1 MTPDQSTGQPTV
13 FQAVAEAVARA
24 SELMRLEIRLAKAE
38 FAEKSV
44 HLKAGLATIL
54 IGATVF
60 TVGLFMLAQ
69 ALAVLLMAAGLSPL
83 AATLLVAAAFAGGGL
98 FLIVGGRKELDAG
111 SSLTPQR
118 TLDDLERD
126 SVLVKEKLS

>member
-38 FAEKSV
+38 MAEKSV
-44 HLKAGLATIL
+44 HLQAGLATIL
-54 IGATVF
+54 IGAVLF
-60 TVGLFMLAQ
+60 TVGLFMFAQ
-69 ALAVLLMAAGLSPL
+69 MLVVLLIGLGLSAF
-83 AATLLVAAAFAGGGL
+83 AATLIVAAIFAGGGL
-98 FLIVGGRKELDAG
+98 ILIAGGRKELDAG
-111 SSLTPQR
+111 TLTPQR
-118 TLDDLERD
+118 TLDDLARD

>member
-1 MTPDQSTGQPTV
+1 MTSDQPTV
-13 FQAVAEAVARA
+13 FQAVGETVARA
-24 SELMRLEIRLAKAE
+24 SELIRLEIRLAKAE
-38 FAEKSV
+38 LTEKLAEKSV

-54 IGATVF
+54 IGAVVF

-83 AATLLVAAAFAGGGL
+83 GATLLVAAAFAGAGL

-111 SSLTPQR
+111 TTLTPQR

>member
-54 IGATVF
+54 IGAVLF
-60 TVGLFMLAQ
+60 TVGLFMFAQ
-69 ALAVLLMAAGLSPL
+69 MLVVLLIGLGLSAF
-83 AATLLVAAAFAGGGL
+83 AATLIVAAIFAGGGL
-98 FLIVGGRKELDAG
+98 ILIAGGRKELDAG
-111 SSLTPQR
+111 TLTPQR
-118 TLDDLERD
+118 TLDDLARD